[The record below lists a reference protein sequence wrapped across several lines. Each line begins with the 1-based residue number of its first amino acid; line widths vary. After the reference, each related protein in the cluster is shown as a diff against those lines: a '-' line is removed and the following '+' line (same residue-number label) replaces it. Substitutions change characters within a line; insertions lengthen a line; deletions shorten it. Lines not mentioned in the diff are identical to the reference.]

1 MRSADEVLAD
11 GVALA
16 LLPEDQRSARARAEI
31 RALAEELRGIRDLA
45 AYLLGV
51 CGMALGEGGA
61 LDERGATNVSDMPE
75 MLGLLSARGSP
86 TRH

>member
-11 GVALA
+11 GVAVA
-16 LLPEDQRSARARAEI
+16 LLPEDQRSALNRAELEA
-31 RALAEELRGIRDLA
+31 RVEELRGIRDLA

-51 CGMALGEGGA
+51 CGMALGEGRA
-61 LDERGATNVSDMPE
+61 LYERGATNVSDMPE
-75 MLGLLSARGSP
+75 RLGLLAARASP

>member
-16 LLPEDQRSARARAEI
+16 LVPEDQRATRDRAETH
-31 RALAEELRGIRDLA
+31 ALAEELRGIRDLA

-51 CGMALGEGGA
+51 CGMALGEGRA
-61 LDERGATNVSDMPE
+61 LYERGATNVSDMPE
-75 MLGLLSARGSP
+75 RLGLLAARASP